1 MTRSKITAYARMRRL
16 RPIFGIIKGQQG
28 SIVVETAFTL
38 PFFAAFLMVLLG
50 FIRMAQADM
59 ALQSAVSETAKVV
72 AANMYPVEQ
81 IYRVGQSQWASS
93 APSAWLG
100 NVITMTEAAR
110 QKVLDAETFA
120 DDYERWIPDPLLQL
134 VRLEKER
141 REQLEAW
148 GGSVSEDAKKKLN
161 EQLAKAATPLV
172 ASLSGIP
179 KLDKDRFRV
188 TEIGFPSFD
197 DKNEA
202 FLSIEAEY
210 EYKFAVPFF
219 HKTVILKKKAVERA
233 WIGGVG

>member
-1 MTRSKITAYARMRRL
+1 MTLYKRTRMRGM
-16 RPIFGIIKGQQG
+16 RPFISLMKEQQG
-28 SIVVETAFTL
+28 SIVLEAALAL

-59 ALQSAVSETAKVV
+59 ALQSAVSQTAKIA

-81 IYRVGQSQWASS
+81 LYRAGQAQWASS
-93 APSAWLG
+93 APSKWLG
-100 NVITMTEAAR
+100 SVISVTEAAR
-110 QKVLDAETFA
+110 QKALDAETLA

-148 GGSVSEDAKKKLN
+148 GGSVGEDAKQMLN
-161 EQLAKAATPLV
+161 EQLARAATPLV

-179 KLDKDRFRV
+179 KLDRERFKV
-188 TEIGFPSFD
+188 TAVQFPNFD
-197 DKNEA
+197 NKNEA

-210 EYKFAVPFF
+210 KYQFAVPFF

-233 WIGGVG
+233 WIGGAG